1 MPTRISGRS
10 FRAKVTNLRGN
21 VTSPIKL
28 NTKCKTLKSVSQTP
42 SINGLFEKEKLL
54 SNKKIISA
62 NADTDG
68 ALESSRA
75 ILNSLGI
82 SAISENQ
89 DANYSIT
96 NGEGLN
102 LKNLETLSKTQ
113 DNNPNR
119 IQENKFA
126 KLKTKKIKSSDIY
139 QVEVTNRIFE
149 PDDCMPISARARPK
163 REINT
168 IILTERLLGSI
179 VTPTL
184 PGGGGSVGM
193 FTDTS
198 LIQDSDLRRD
208 FNVQTTG
215 TGRGTTG
222 AQGDGRG
229 GVDNAF
235 GSGVTNRGS
244 AY

>member
-1 MPTRISGRS
+1 M
-10 FRAKVTNLRGN
+10 
-21 VTSPIKL
+21 
-28 NTKCKTLKSVSQTP
+28 
-42 SINGLFEKEKLL
+42 
-54 SNKKIISA
+54 
-62 NADTDG
+62 
-68 ALESSRA
+68 
-75 ILNSLGI
+75 
-82 SAISENQ
+82 
-89 DANYSIT
+89 
-96 NGEGLN
+96 
-102 LKNLETLSKTQ
+102 
-113 DNNPNR
+113 
-119 IQENKFA
+119 
-126 KLKTKKIKSSDIY
+126 
-139 QVEVTNRIFE
+139 EVTNRIFE